1 MWFCVFQGKP
11 LRESLGEVLYS
22 ASFLD
27 WFSEEARR
35 IYGDII
41 PPPVKDRKL
50 LLLKQPVG
58 VASIITPVRRP
69 EHDHNVR
76 YRSQVFTQIWLKGS
90 GSAEEQIHHL
100 IQLSQGPDPLLW
112 INGTVKV
119 KCQVLHFKRFYRQQ
133 QVLR

>member
-1 MWFCVFQGKP
+1 MFYLIRTKQNLIQFTVNKPILGCLVLMWFCLFQGKP
-11 LRESLGEVLYS
+11 LRESLGEVVYS

-69 EHDHNVR
+69 EHNHNVR
-76 YRSQVFTQIWLKGS
+76 YRSQGFT
-90 GSAEEQIHHL
+90 
-100 IQLSQGPDPLLW
+100 
-112 INGTVKV
+112 
-119 KCQVLHFKRFYRQQ
+119 
-133 QVLR
+133 